1 MPARY
6 VKDSKGRMHYIWHQ
20 EMAMSCGPASVAMT
34 EEAYKKKCI
43 VNAEARVREIS
54 QKYPGKFTAGGGTG
68 IDNLASVLQE
78 EGVPVYKPMLAAKEK
93 MFSYFWAYV
102 RPRTPI
108 IAQVMWLQPASI
120 TMQTHFTVLKQ
131 IDHDHRM
138 IFLDPLFDVVEV
150 PRAQLSERFTYIASS
165 GQTGQLTGWMV
176 IPRLHG

>member
-6 VKDSKGRMHYIWHQ
+6 VADSKGRMHYIWHQ

-34 EEAYKKKCI
+34 EEAYNKKSTD
-43 VNAEARVREIS
+43 NAEARIREIS
-54 QKYPGKFTAGGGTG
+54 QKYPGKFTARGGTG

-78 EGVPVYKPMLAAKEK
+78 EGVRVFKPVHAARET
-93 MFSYFWAYV
+93 MFAYFWAYV

-120 TMQTHFTVLKQ
+120 TMQTHFTVLRQ
-131 IDHDHRM
+131 VDHDHRM

-150 PRAQLSERFTYIASS
+150 PRAQLSERFTYKTRS
-165 GQTGQLTGWMV
+165 GQVGQLTGWMI
-176 IPRLHG
+176 IPRLDA